1 MKLSAILLIATSA
14 LLLSC
19 SSTKTAYISE
29 PETYN
34 SASNLTEYLTQV
46 PGLMV
51 SGEGANAKFKVRG
64 VNSLMSGSDPLFVLD
79 GTPMMG
85 GYKSVYNLVDVK
97 DIKAAKLVRGPDATF
112 YGSRGSAGVIEIKT
126 IK

>member
-1 MKLSAILLIATSA
+1 MKFSTILLIASSA

-19 SSTKTAYISE
+19 TSSKTAQSTI
-29 PETYN
+29 PEKYN

-51 SGEGANAKFKVRG
+51 SGEGANATFKVRG
-64 VNSLMSGSDPLFVLD
+64 VNSFMSGSDPLFVLD

-85 GYKSVYNLVDVK
+85 GYKTVYNLVDVK
-97 DIKAAKLVRGPDATF
+97 DIKAAKLVRGSDATF
-112 YGSRGSAGVIEIKT
+112 YGSRGSGGVVEIQT